1 MIQAQTAAARLL
13 VVDDDLP
20 TRMVLRSLMARQGY
34 EVLEAGNGREAL
46 EQVRRSRP
54 DLVLMD
60 VMMPELDGYAACAQ
74 LRRDDG
80 DDSLPIIMLT
90 GADEL
95 ESIEQAFNAG
105 ATDFITKP
113 INWALLSER
122 VRYALRTGQL
132 NRELRR
138 SRLRELSVRRIAG
151 LGDWEWR
158 LADGMLSWSAEFA
171 ALTGV
176 EPQQVSGIEHL
187 LALAHPEDQRRL
199 LTALQLVSEFG
210 ARLDLEFR
218 LLHAGQEHVLRLVGE
233 RGSQGAETAV
243 VFGVFQDVT
252 QTRRAEAMVD
262 FLALHD
268 EVTGLGNRR
277 LFLNQLGQI
286 IAQGHGQTALLVG
299 TIDISR
305 FARHNESLGRLGADK
320 LLAAF
325 GQRLADFLHNQ
336 GHTALA
342 RIDGDEFG
350 VSFAL
355 DSPEVAAQRFGQLLH
370 SLQAPFRVEG
380 QDLFLSCSGGYALFP
395 ADGTEGEALL
405 LKAQEA
411 QRLARKQGRPF
422 LGVETDAEAS
432 KRQLQDFELER
443 DLYQALERE
452 QFFLLYQPQM
462 DFAHNRITGAEALL
476 RWRHPQRGVVPPIR
490 FIGLLEETGLINEV
504 GNWVLQQS
512 CRQVAL
518 WRNQGLEVR
527 VGVNLSPRQF
537 LQRDLCAQVQQ
548 AIEAAAVPTHLIE
561 LEITESLAMQE
572 VGYTIGVLKQLRE
585 MGLKI
590 AIDDFGVGHSS
601 LEYLLRFPLDVI
613 KVDRAFVTDITAR
626 VGDRA
631 IVRAITVLAQ
641 SLGLSVIAEGVETQ
655 RQCDF
660 LEAIGV
666 AQVQGYLI
674 GKPMPP
680 AQFEQLAR
688 SFKRSATG

>member
-1 MIQAQTAAARLL
+1 MTQAPNAPACLL

-20 TRMVLRSLMARQGY
+20 TRKVLRNLMVRQGY
-34 EVLEAGNGREAL
+34 EVIEAVNGRAAL
-46 EQVRRSRP
+46 EQVRLRRP

-90 GADEL
+90 AADEI

-113 INWALLSER
+113 INWTLLSQR
-122 VRYALRTGQL
+122 VRYALRSAQL
-132 NRELRR
+132 NRDLRR
-138 SRLRELSVRRIAG
+138 SRLRELSLRRIAG
-151 LGDWEWR
+151 LGYWEWR
-158 LADGMLSWSAEFA
+158 LDDGQLIWSQELQSVIGLEVSAVA
-171 ALTGV
+171 QIDQLLGLV
-176 EPQQVSGIEHL
+176 LPDDQQ
-187 LALAHPEDQRRL
+187 RL
-199 LTALQLVSEFG
+199 LSALQMASEFG

-218 LLHAGQEHVLRLVGE
+218 LLHDGLERVLRMVGE
-233 RGSQGAETAV
+233 RGAQGEESQV

-252 QTRRAEAMVD
+252 QTRRTEAMVD
-262 FLALHD
+262 YLALHD

-277 LFLNQLGQI
+277 LFLSQLGQM
-286 IAQGHGQTALLVG
+286 IARGPSQSPLLLGV
-299 TIDISR
+299 IDISR
-305 FARHNESLGRLGADK
+305 FARYNESLGRPGADK

-325 GQRLADFLHNQ
+325 GQRLADFLHNLD
-336 GHTALA
+336 GSALA

-350 VSFAL
+350 VCFAL
-355 DSPEVAAQRFGQLLH
+355 ERADLAAQRFGQLLH
-370 SLQAPFRVEG
+370 CLQAPFRLEG
-380 QDLFLSCSGGYALFP
+380 QDVFVLCSAGYALFP
-395 ADGTEGEALL
+395 VHGTEGEALL

-411 QRLARKQGRPF
+411 QRLARRQGRPF
-422 LGVETDAEAS
+422 LGVEADDEST
-432 KRQLQDFELER
+432 KRQLQDFELET
-443 DLYQALERE
+443 DLHLALERG
-452 QFFLLYQPQM
+452 QFFVLYQPQV
-462 DFAHNRITGAEALL
+462 DFGRNRIVGAEALL
-476 RWRHPQRGVVPPIR
+476 RWRHPTRGVVPPIR
-490 FIGLLEETGLINEV
+490 FIGLLEETGLINAV
-504 GNWVLQQS
+504 GAWVLQQV
-512 CRQVAL
+512 CQQVAL
-518 WRNQGLEVR
+518 WRSQNLEIR

-537 LQRDLCAQVQQ
+537 LQRDLCAQVGQ
-548 AIEAAAVPTHLIE
+548 AIEAAALPPHLIE

-572 VGYTIGVLKQLRE
+572 VDYTIGVLQQLRA
-585 MGLKI
+585 MGIKI

-601 LEYLLRFPLDVI
+601 LEYLLRFPIDVI
-613 KVDRAFVTDITAR
+613 KVDRAFVTDITER

-674 GKPMPP
+674 GKPMPA

-688 SFKRSATG
+688 SFSRGGAL